1 MATTTLTA
9 RYLDQLKSHGKRYE
23 VFDAHVPGLAI
34 RVSASGRKTF
44 TLYYRHRGRMR
55 RIGLGRYPDVPLEKA
70 RKLATQQRGRIFD
83 GADPAGEK
91 QAEHAHDDYTVQ
103 ALYDLY
109 RSRKEKVLRS
119 WSEVR
124 RIMEK
129 EVLPSW
135 RHRRVAD
142 IRRRDIRELVEE
154 KAQTAPIQGN
164 RVLERISAL
173 FTFAVD
179 QDWIEANPAWRIK
192 KPGQER
198 TRDRVLTR
206 DELRELW
213 PALHETEANH
223 ADGTPKRRLS
233 ETLNDAFLV
242 MLLTAQRCGEV
253 CQMQW
258 RDVDLDT
265 GWWLIPG
272 DVAKNHDPHRVPL
285 TSMVLD
291 IVDRRARAKSADDRY
306 VFSNHR
312 HTCVADRAK
321 KAAAILCKGG
331 VSFHFRAHDLR
342 RTAAS
347 YMGEAGI
354 DRFHIA
360 HVLNHRSVTHSTVTA
375 IYDRYRYDKEKRSA
389 LEKWAELL
397 TEIVNIEPAPTAAPA
412 RRVGRANV
420 YEFTTRPVRRTG
432 DQTGEEVGCAPT
444 QSA

>member
-1 MATTTLTA
+1 
-9 RYLDQLKSHGKRYE
+9 
-23 VFDAHVPGLAI
+23 
-34 RVSASGRKTF
+34 
-44 TLYYRHRGRMR
+44 MR
-55 RIGLGRYPDVPLEKA
+55 RVGLGRYPDTVLEKA
-70 RKLATQQRGRIFD
+70 RKIATQHRGRIFD
-83 GADPAGEK
+83 GADPAAEK
-91 QAEHAHDDYTVQ
+91 QTEHAQDDQTVQ
-103 ALYDLY
+103 ALYELY

-124 RIMEK
+124 RILEK
-129 EVLPSW
+129 EVLPVW

-142 IRRRDIRELVEE
+142 IRRRDVRELVEP
-154 KAQTAPIQGN
+154 KALTAPIQGN

-198 TRDRVLTR
+198 SRDRVLTR
-206 DELRELW
+206 DELQELW
-213 PALHETEANH
+213 PALHETEAKK
-223 ADGTPKRRLS
+223 ADGTPKPRLS
-233 ETLNDAFLV
+233 QALNDAFLV

-258 RDVDLDT
+258 REVDLDT

-272 DVAKNHDPHRVPL
+272 DVSKNHDPHRVPL
-285 TSMVLD
+285 TSIVLD
-291 IVDRRARAKSADDRY
+291 ILERRAKAKNADDRY

-312 HTCVADRAK
+312 HNCVADRAK
-321 KAAAILCKGG
+321 KAAAILCAGG

-347 YMGEAGI
+347 YLGEAGV

-375 IYDRYRYDKEKRSA
+375 IYDRYRYDKEKRAA
-389 LEKWAELL
+389 LQKWAAVLS
-397 TEIVNIEPAPTAAPA
+397 EIVDVTPAPTAAPA
-412 RRVGRANV
+412 RSVAGANV
-420 YEFTTRPVRRTG
+420 YEFKPQNDPRGTARVH
-432 DQTGEEVGCAPT
+432 
-444 QSA
+444 